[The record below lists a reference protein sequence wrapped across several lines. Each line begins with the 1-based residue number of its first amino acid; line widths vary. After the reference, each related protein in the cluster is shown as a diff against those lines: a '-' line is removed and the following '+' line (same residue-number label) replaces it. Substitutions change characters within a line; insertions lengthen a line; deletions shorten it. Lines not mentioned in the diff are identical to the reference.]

1 MKVSTELLRTWF
13 DEFNR
18 EYFSS
23 SLPEP
28 RFVTGNARTQL
39 GAMAYKWK
47 SCMGRKRYYDY
58 TIRISNYYDFDEK
71 QFKNVLLHEMI
82 HYYIVVK
89 GINDTSSHGVVFRRI
104 MNRMNACGWNISV
117 RTDTKDCTVA
127 GRKGTGNE
135 TLLVMAVVTYTGKHL
150 LSVVN
155 PAYARRIDKI
165 MKLSREVKSYAFYT
179 SCDSFFSS
187 FPKVRSP
194 RGRLV
199 SPSLFK
205 EKVDAMSRT
214 DVRG

>member
-1 MKVSTELLRTWF
+1 MKVSAKLLRTWF

-47 SCMGRKRYYDY
+47 STMGIKKYYGY
-58 TIRISNYYDFDEK
+58 TIRISNYYDADEK

-82 HYYIVVK
+82 HYYIIIK
-89 GINDTSSHGVVFRRI
+89 RIKDTSSHGVVFRRI
-104 MNRMNACGWNISV
+104 MNEMNARGWNISV
-117 RTDTKDCTVA
+117 RTDTRNWTVA
-127 GRKGTGNE
+127 GNNNTKHE
-135 TLLVMAVVTYTGKHL
+135 TFLVLAAVTYTGRHL
-150 LSVVN
+150 LAVVN

-199 SPSLFK
+199 SLSLFK

-214 DVRG
+214 DVKG